1 MASLLQAG
9 VALAALLVFSADFQ
23 VDELEHVR
31 KLKEV
36 LLASS
41 PFSNHSDLKFRIPF
55 GNYKGT
61 LGSIFSSFMFFRY
74 LRSKIQQTKMAVT
87 KI

>member
-1 MASLLQAG
+1 MAGIGLASLGLLQAG
-9 VALAALLVFSADFQ
+9 VALPAMLVLSADFQ

-41 PFSNHSDLKFRIPF
+41 PFSNHSDLF
-55 GNYKGT
+55 
-61 LGSIFSSFMFFRY
+61 
-74 LRSKIQQTKMAVT
+74 
-87 KI
+87 